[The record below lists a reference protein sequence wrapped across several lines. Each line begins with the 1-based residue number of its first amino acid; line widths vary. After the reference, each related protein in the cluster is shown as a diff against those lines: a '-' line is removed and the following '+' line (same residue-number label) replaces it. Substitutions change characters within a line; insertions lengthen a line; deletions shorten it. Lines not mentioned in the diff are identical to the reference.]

1 MQLNMPE
8 QRAIP
13 GVDTRPGPLRTWLT
27 GLPYVDSE
35 NTAQQIIERLRDINH
50 QLIPAT
56 QRLELLADFCHSY
69 ERLHDVLRASIR
81 QHDALTQPRALQ
93 LLTDFTEAMSFGY
106 KYALRDAINER
117 QRWSRI
123 KQLSEAANYSQYF
136 MALLLVCRYQTYQP
150 VSDNS
155 WREIG
160 DLVRFAEAQPL
171 AATPDP
177 GFPCCSGDLHV
188 LKGYKQLALLRLAD
202 PYRQPNNLIW
212 ETYAYLSDK
221 TGMIKLL
228 TSFGDDIPTG
238 VYGLSLDYE
247 PQQSMPAPTSGV
259 ERSSWRWLD
268 ARELLA
274 SVQMDMERISS
285 GTLPHRLGF
294 SQRISSNDGT
304 QLLGRMLSQWAHS
317 QERKAPRFNSN
328 QDVDLTTGLD
338 AAYYFLN
345 NCTAFDHFDFA
356 PADDDDD
363 IDFSLGLRRGVS
375 DIKRDFRLISCPARN
390 RSNGGLALH
399 LDEIHNLALRVGQ
412 LVLIS
417 LPGTGSTREWLV
429 GVVRWLVS
437 GKLEREELGVQYVAR
452 NGLPAVVRQTS
463 GARQLF
469 NPAIKSDLTLANGQR
484 LLTLIAPRGLY
495 KTKAVLELKQS
506 EQLLQIRCDH
516 LLETGQGFERFSYE
530 VLNESG

>member
-1 MQLNMPE
+1 MQLNVPE

-27 GLPYVDSE
+27 GRPYIDSE
-35 NTAQQIIERLRDINH
+35 NTAHEIIERLRDINH

-56 QRLELLADFCHSY
+56 HRLELLASFCNSY
-69 ERLHDVLRASIR
+69 ECLHDVLRTSIR
-81 QHDALTQPRALQ
+81 QQDALTQPRALQ

-117 QRWSRI
+117 QRWSRT
-123 KQLSEAANYSQYF
+123 KQLSEAANYSMYF
-136 MALLLVCRYQTYQP
+136 MALLLICRYQTYQP
-150 VSDNS
+150 VPDNS

-202 PYRQPNNLIW
+202 PYRQQNNLIW
-212 ETYAYLSDK
+212 ETYTYLGDK

-228 TSFGDDIPTG
+228 ASFDDDIPTG
-238 VYGLSLDYE
+238 VYGLSLDHE
-247 PQQSMPAPTSGV
+247 PQRSLPAPTSGV

-268 ARELLA
+268 ARELLHT
-274 SVQMDMERISS
+274 VQQDMERISS
-285 GTLPHRLGF
+285 GTHPHRLGF

-304 QLLGRMLSQWAHS
+304 HMLSRLLSQWAHS
-317 QERKAPRFNSN
+317 HDRKAPRFNSTLN
-328 QDVDLTTGLD
+328 IDLTPGLD

-345 NCTAFDHFDFA
+345 NCTAFNPLDFTS
-356 PADDDDD
+356 PDDDDD
-363 IDFSLGLRRGVS
+363 IDYTLGLRRDVNA
-375 DIKRDFRLISCPARN
+375 ITRDFRLISCPTRN
-390 RSNGGLALH
+390 RSSGGLALH
-399 LDEIHNLALRVGQ
+399 LDEMHNLALRVGQ

-417 LPGTGSTREWLV
+417 LPGTGSASDWLV

-437 GKLEREELGVQYVAR
+437 GKQQREELGVQYVAR
-452 NGLPAVVRQTS
+452 NSLPAVVRQTS
-463 GARQLF
+463 GAHQLF
-469 NPAIKSDLTLANGQR
+469 HPALKSELTLADGQR
-484 LLTLIAPRGLY
+484 LLTLITPRGLY
-495 KTKAVLELKQS
+495 KNKAVLELQQA
-506 EQLLQIRCDH
+506 ELVRQIRVSH

-530 VLNESG
+530 VLDSAG

>member
-1 MQLNMPE
+1 MPE

-13 GVDTRPGPLRTWLT
+13 GVDTRPGPLRDWLT
-27 GLPYVDSE
+27 ALPYVDSE
-35 NTAQQIIERLRDINH
+35 NAAQVIIERLRDINH
-50 QLIPAT
+50 QLIPST
-56 QRLELLADFCHSY
+56 LRLELLTAFCHSY
-69 ERLHDVLRASIR
+69 ERLHDVLRTSIR
-81 QHDALTQPRALQ
+81 QQDALTQPRALH

-123 KQLSEAANYSQYF
+123 KQLSEAANYSMYF

-150 VSDNS
+150 VADNS
-155 WREIG
+155 WKEIG

-171 AATPDP
+171 TATPDP

-202 PYRQPNNLIW
+202 PYRQPSNLIW

-228 TSFGDDIPTG
+228 TRFDDDIPTG
-238 VYGLSLDYE
+238 VYGLSLDHE
-247 PQQSMPAPTSGV
+247 PQRSLPAPTSGV

-268 ARELLA
+268 ARELLHT
-274 SVQMDMERISS
+274 VQEDMERISS
-285 GTLPHRLGF
+285 GTHPHRLGF
-294 SQRISSNDGT
+294 SQRVNSNDGT
-304 QLLGRMLSQWAHS
+304 HLLSRLLSQWAHTH
-317 QERKAPRFNSN
+317 ERKSPRFNSN
-328 QDVDLTTGLD
+328 LDVDLTPGLE

-345 NCTAFDHFDFA
+345 NCKAFDSADFKS
-356 PADDDDD
+356 PENEDEDD

-375 DIKRDFRLISCPARN
+375 DPKRDFRLISCPTRN
-390 RSNGGLALH
+390 RSSGGLALH
-399 LDEIHNLALRVGQ
+399 LDEMHNLALRVGQ

-417 LPGTGSTREWLV
+417 LPGTGSARDWLV

-437 GKLEREELGVQYVAR
+437 GNLRREELGVQYVAR
-452 NGLPAVVRQTS
+452 NSLPAVVRQTS
-463 GARQLF
+463 GAHQVF
-469 NPAIKSDLTLANGQR
+469 HPALKSELALANGQR

-495 KTKAVLELKQS
+495 KNKAVLELQLA
-506 EQLLQIRCDH
+506 EQLRQIRCGH

-530 VLNESG
+530 ILDSAG